1 MTRLIGANGNN
12 VAIYVIVIVDH
23 DSIFVIIGNGNTV
36 ATGRAPIC
44 DRLW

>member
-1 MTRLIGANGNN
+1 MIGANSNN
-12 VAIYVIVIVDH
+12 FAIYVMVIVDH

-36 ATGRAPIC
+36 AIGRVPIC